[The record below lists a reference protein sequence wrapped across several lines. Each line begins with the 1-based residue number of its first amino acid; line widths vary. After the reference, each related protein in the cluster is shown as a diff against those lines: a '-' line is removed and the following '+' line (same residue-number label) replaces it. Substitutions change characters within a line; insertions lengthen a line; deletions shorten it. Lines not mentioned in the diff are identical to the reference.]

1 MNRASRWYEVG
12 DEVTLTVRVID
23 DVSPTGAYVEV
34 VGVEDKGRK
43 YYFTSAELDAG
54 TLTPRPI
61 KVGDRVTWCSDSED
75 YEVLV
80 IREGDACLADA
91 RTRGFYGVPRGG
103 LLVAPVS
110 SLVKASP

>member
-34 VGVEDKGRK
+34 VGAEDAPGRS
-43 YYFTSAELDAG
+43 YITPGGLDAG
-54 TLTPRPI
+54 TLMPRPI
-61 KVGDRVTWCSDSED
+61 QVGDRVTWCSDSED

-110 SLVKASP
+110 SLVKVSP